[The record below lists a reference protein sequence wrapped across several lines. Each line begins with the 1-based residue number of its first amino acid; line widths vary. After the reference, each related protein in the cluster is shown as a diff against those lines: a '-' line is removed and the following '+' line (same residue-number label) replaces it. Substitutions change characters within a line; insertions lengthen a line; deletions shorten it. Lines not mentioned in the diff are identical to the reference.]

1 MVRIESNCHS
11 VFPPARYLARLC
23 HQYWT
28 SEEVL
33 PTIEDI
39 PILFLSGLK
48 DEMIPYVSSS
58 LIVAP

>member
-1 MVRIESNCHS
+1 MSLLPFLTALLDLTLLS

-33 PTIEDI
+33 PKVTDV
-39 PILFLSGLK
+39 PILFLSGLQ
-48 DEMIPYVSSS
+48 DELVP
-58 LIVAP
+58 